1 MKNLLLIDACIRGEQ
16 SRTRKICNALIKN
29 LCDQEVYQLET
40 VYLEKEQNQFL
51 DASRLDLRTR
61 LIEQNDFSDEI
72 FAAAKKFAA
81 ADLIVVGAPYWD
93 LSFPAVLKNY
103 FELVSACGVTFC
115 YGADG
120 IPQGLCLAEK
130 LYYVTTS
137 GGFIGDFD
145 FGSDYVKGLCMLYGI
160 KEVEIVKAEGLDI
173 EGLDEEA
180 TILQTINALNEKA
193 ERI

>member
-1 MKNLLLIDACIRGEQ
+1 MKNLLFVDACIRGEQ
-16 SRTRKICNALIKN
+16 SRTRKICNAIIKN
-29 LCDQEVYQLET
+29 LQEQEDCQLET
-40 VYLEKEQNQFL
+40 VYLQREQNQFL
-51 DASRLDLRTR
+51 DAERLDLRTS
-61 LIEQNDFSDEI
+61 LIEQNDFSDKI
-72 FAAAKKFAA
+72 FAAAKKFAS

-115 YGADG
+115 YGSDG
-120 IPQGLCLAEK
+120 MPQGLCLARK
-130 LYYVTTS
+130 LFYVTTS
-137 GGFIGDFD
+137 GGYIGEFD

-173 EGLDEEA
+173 EGLDEQA
-180 TILQTINALNEKA
+180 ILTQTINQLNEKT

>member
-61 LIEQNDFSDEI
+61 LIEQNDFSD
-72 FAAAKKFAA
+72 
-81 ADLIVVGAPYWD
+81 D